1 MDIKHLQALVG
12 IADTGSFSAAAAAIG
27 TVQSNISAHVA
38 RLERELDVVL
48 VDRASGRLT
57 EEGEVVVARAR
68 RMMAEMDAM
77 VSDVV
82 AMRHEVRGTVRVGM
96 IGTTGRWLVPQLFA
110 RLRERHPEVRMT
122 VADGTSTTLEPQLLS
137 GQLDLAVVTM
147 PVPGD
152 ELSASPLFEE
162 DLVLVAPVDHPVV
175 GAQRVGGG
183 DRSLATTG
191 QRGPNRRISGQRPA
205 GTPGDAA
212 PLPLGALADIE
223 LLLPMPGTAL
233 REEIDAAV
241 QPAGITLRPSM
252 ELDGLRM
259 IASLTFDGYGPAILP
274 ATAVPG
280 HLRDRFAL
288 VPLEGFPRRQVGVAL
303 RSRGLPSAPDSSPDR
318 PALRRRPGSPAAAR
332 GTPPSG
338 RRPDTAPLI
347 PTAATKSVTGVSRWQ
362 SRNSNGQPRLALT
375 VGCGQGSAAT
385 S

>member
-183 DRSLATTG
+183 DRSLAAPANRPAIGGSATG
-191 QRGPNRRISGQRPA
+191 GPATGGSGAGGPTASRAPGDRPA
-205 GTPGDAA
+205 GDDGVA
-212 PLPLGALADIE
+212 PLPLAALADIE

-303 RSRGLPSAPDSSPDR
+303 RSRGLPSAPTRALIDLLYVVVQDPR
-318 PALRRRPGSPAAAR
+318 PLLEGLHPAVGGRTRRR
-332 GTPPSG
+332 
-338 RRPDTAPLI
+338 
-347 PTAATKSVTGVSRWQ
+347 
-362 SRNSNGQPRLALT
+362 
-375 VGCGQGSAAT
+375 
-385 S
+385 

>member
-12 IADTGSFSAAAAAIG
+12 IADTGSFSAAAEAIG

-38 RLERELDVVL
+38 RLERELDVLL

-162 DLVLVAPVDHPVV
+162 DLVLVVPVDHPVV
-175 GAQRVGGG
+175 TAQRVGGG
-183 DRSLATTG
+183 DRSPTAPTNPPG
-191 QRGPNRRISGQRPA
+191 DRPA
-205 GTPGDAA
+205 GDDGVA
-212 PLPLGALADIE
+212 PLPLVALADIE

-303 RSRGLPSAPDSSPDR
+303 RSRGLPSAPTRALIDLLYVVVQDPR
-318 PALRRRPGSPAAAR
+318 PLLEGLHPAVGGRTRRR
-332 GTPPSG
+332 
-338 RRPDTAPLI
+338 
-347 PTAATKSVTGVSRWQ
+347 
-362 SRNSNGQPRLALT
+362 
-375 VGCGQGSAAT
+375 
-385 S
+385 

>member
-12 IADTGSFSAAAAAIG
+12 IADTGSFSAAAEAIG

-38 RLERELDVVL
+38 RLERELDVLL

-183 DRSLATTG
+183 DRSPTAPTG
-191 QRGPNRRISGQRPA
+191 DLVDRPA
-205 GTPGDAA
+205 GDAGIA
-212 PLPLGALADIE
+212 PLPLAALADIE

-303 RSRGLPSAPDSSPDR
+303 RSRGLPSAPTRALIDLLYVVVQDPR
-318 PALRRRPGSPAAAR
+318 PLLEGLHPAVGGRTRRR
-332 GTPPSG
+332 
-338 RRPDTAPLI
+338 
-347 PTAATKSVTGVSRWQ
+347 
-362 SRNSNGQPRLALT
+362 
-375 VGCGQGSAAT
+375 
-385 S
+385 